1 MLDPKIEEALANG
14 IKDTMWM
21 CFWKGEQK
29 ANLEE
34 LEDSCKQLIRMATQ
48 KNAGQ
53 RGQATCIDWKSLDM
67 ELMRIAIEATCL
79 VLDDRFEELKQ
90 EWESEEEQ

>member
-34 LEDSCKQLIRMATQ
+34 LEDSCKRLIRMTTH
-48 KNAGQ
+48 NA
-53 RGQATCIDWKSLDM
+53 
-67 ELMRIAIEATCL
+67 
-79 VLDDRFEELKQ
+79 EELEKYPKFKQ
-90 EWESEEEQ
+90 AYIRAFQRIVDNMDGIRNETWTDGEAVYKWWLQK